1 MGLEIATGALA
12 GITMGYVLQRGQLC
26 FHAMFA
32 DALRGWFLLLRGWAL
47 AVAIG
52 AVGLAVVFLT
62 PLGQDLS
69 TGLPFRPVA
78 NVVGGLL
85 IGCGM
90 AIAQS
95 CVSGLLYK
103 FGAGMAGAAVGILA
117 WIGGELAARRVRL
130 PGPTLLPGGDDATIP
145 GLLGLPRLLVAI
157 VVAAI
162 VVGLL
167 WRWRSPDSA
176 RSGATRDGA
185 VSGSE
190 PKPRPEWQWNWPTL
204 GIGLGVVLVLGWV
217 LAAVGGVDFGPSTVG
232 ASAGAAAG
240 RPNWW
245 LIAFLLGIVI
255 GGGIAARSTG
265 AVELRGETRVR
276 YLRLLVGGF
285 LLGAGGWIAGGCNLG
300 HGLSGMAQLNV
311 SSIAVVICMALGVGL
326 AGAVLRPRYRSPTQ
340 VTQQ

>member
-1 MGLEIATGALA
+1 MLIRPGGEIGKGELLGIAIVTGALA
-12 GITMGYVLQRGQLC
+12 GIAMGYVLQRGQLC

-32 DALRGWFLLLRGWAL
+32 DAWHGRFLLLRGWAL
-47 AVAIG
+47 AVGLG
-52 AVGLAVVFLT
+52 AVGLAVVYLS
-62 PLGQDLS
+62 PLGSELN

-78 NVVGGLL
+78 NIVGGLL
-85 IGCGM
+85 IGWGM

-103 FGAGMAGAAVGILA
+103 FGAGMMGAAVGILG
-117 WIGGELAARRVRL
+117 WIAGELAVRGVVL
-130 PGPTLLPGGDDATIP
+130 PGPTVLPGGDAGTIP
-145 GLLGLPRLLVAI
+145 GLVGLPRLLVAAL
-157 VVAAI
+157 VLAA
-162 VVGLL
+162 VLAVL
-167 WRWRSPDSA
+167 WRWRGRGNP
-176 RSGATRDGA
+176 SGP
-185 VSGSE
+185 S
-190 PKPRPEWQWNWPTL
+190 WQWNWPTL

-276 YLRLLVGGF
+276 YVRLLVGGF